1 MHANIFS
8 LTYLVAN
15 MVSLLVLI
23 AAISRPAVARV
34 MLSLIFIGAGL
45 FNAVM
50 GIREPAL
57 FMTYGAMT
65 PLLAYEQFIY
75 GAFRN
80 NITAIVLS
88 ISICQLVAGIFIAS
102 RRTMMILG
110 LIAVIIFLVAIAPLG
125 AGSAFPSTLLLAAAA
140 VILLFKEKSIS
151 AHSLWIDFSHFFSH
165 KKNEI

>member
-15 MVSLLVLI
+15 AISLAVLI
-23 AAISRPAVARV
+23 AAIFWPQVARLLLV
-34 MLSLIFIGAGL
+34 MIFIGAAL

-50 GIREPAL
+50 AIREPEL

-65 PLLAYEQFIY
+65 ASAAYEQFIY

-80 NITAIVLS
+80 NITAIVVS
-88 ISICQLVAGIFIAS
+88 ISICQLATGFFIAA
-102 RRTMMILG
+102 RDALLKLG
-110 LIAVIIFLVAIAPLG
+110 LIAATIFLVAIAPLG

-140 VILLFKEKSIS
+140 VILFFKTNFLSSHPLPNIFH
-151 AHSLWIDFSHFFSH
+151 HSFSHH
-165 KKNEI
+165 